1 MNRIE
6 APEDP
11 GIMQILPLLGAAIIS
26 GGAGLLGASK
36 TSSAAKKTAEQNN
49 ALQREIYNQ
58 NKQILTPFIDQGR
71 VASERQGELLGL
83 GDDPAQWQAYIDA
96 NPDLVQAYN
105 ANKQV
110 YEAQGESLLDFAR
123 RHYTERGRVE
133 GRDLPSLGMDP
144 GLERFGDA
152 TGLTAGN
159 NAIDEF
165 LGLNG
170 GGFDDYLES
179 TGFKF
184 AQDQGME
191 SLLSRKAT
199 SGLLGSGAAVKDAL
213 RFNQGLAQQYGR
225 NYLADVMS
233 RNNQRQNQFGAYWG
247 ATGDIANRG
256 LSAGNALAG
265 VGTNF
270 ASGVSQSNNNALQAT
285 AGANASMANTVNST
299 IGNALGAYAYG
310 QGLNP
315 TQSSWASTP
324 GYAGGQMQNPLGGTL
339 NNRVPIGG
347 GWF

>member
-1 MNRIE
+1 M
-6 APEDP
+6 AF
-11 GIMQILPLLGAAIIS
+11 GTTAAIIGGS
-26 GGAGLLGASK
+26 IIGAGANILGANATNK
-36 TSSAAKKTAEQNN
+36 AADKTAAANN

-71 VASERQGELLGL
+71 IAGERQGELLGL

-105 ANKQV
+105 ANKQA

-144 GLERFGDA
+144 GLERFADA
-152 TGLTAGN
+152 TGLSAGN

-170 GGFDDYLES
+170 GGFEDYLQS
-179 TGFKF
+179 TGFQF
-184 AQDQGME
+184 QQQQGMDQLT
-191 SLLSRKAT
+191 SSAAT
-199 SGLLGSGAAVKDAL
+199 KGLLNSGSTIKAALDY
-213 RFNQGLAQQYGR
+213 NQGLASTYGR

-299 IGNALGAYAYG
+299 IGNALGAFAYG

-324 GYAGGQMQNPLGGTL
+324 GYAGGQVQNPLGGTL